1 VQRNLTIVVIAL
13 GLLLFLMIAPTARDP
28 AKAWSSPRTKTVI
41 PPVPSVPP
49 VPPATPIPQIPPV
62 PPIPTMPPVPPIFP
76 LPPVP
81 PPP

>member
-1 VQRNLTIVVIAL
+1 VPRSLARIVIAL
-13 GLLLFLMIAPTARDP
+13 GLLLFLMISTAVRGP
-28 AKAWSSPRTKTVI
+28 EKAWSSPRTKTVI

-49 VPPATPIPQIPPV
+49 VPPAAPLPQIPSV
-62 PPIPTMPPVPPIFP
+62 PPIPPMPPVPPILP